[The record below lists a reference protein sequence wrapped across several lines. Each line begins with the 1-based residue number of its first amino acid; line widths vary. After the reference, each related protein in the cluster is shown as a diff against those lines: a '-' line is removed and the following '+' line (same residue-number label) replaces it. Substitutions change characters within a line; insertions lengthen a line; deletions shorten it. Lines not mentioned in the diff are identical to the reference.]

1 MGWRGVACLQLTN
14 VGVLVERQNHRHIH
28 FVVTTSRFS
37 PHVSIPGKAQPMH
50 MERENNKQGLYYRG
64 ASMR

>member
-1 MGWRGVACLQLTN
+1 MGWRGGGTCLQLTN

-50 MERENNKQGLYYRG
+50 MERETTSKAYTIGGQG
-64 ASMR
+64 